1 MCEVSEQT
9 TANPR
14 SKPHHHGLRRDR
26 RAAQRGSAHAE
37 AAVGPDSEAPR
48 WAQSWP
54 KRPRSEP
61 HSHRSE
67 PAGRGL
73 EAPGLRGGTC
83 RTSPVVAS
91 VGAVY
96 GTEGH
101 RFESCRARRAAS
113 CETRQKRARCR
124 GNALWRD
131 CWSVATSCE
140 VLRVA
145 AGSCDG
151 LGRRLVAA
159 TGASA
164 GALGRVAPWARCRHG
179 RRGGGSCRMHEP
191 VVNLRTLM
199 SWTTPRRPFACALG
213 WRLLLPHR
221 DRRRDQGALV
231 ALGPRVLTSQAPAN
245 VAGCAR

>member
-73 EAPGLRGGTC
+73 EVPGLRGE
-83 RTSPVVAS
+83 RAERRRSSPASARSTEPKVTGSNPVGRVA
-91 VGAVY
+91 
-96 GTEGH
+96 
-101 RFESCRARRAAS
+101 RLRARRGRNERDAG
-113 CETRQKRARCR
+113 ETRSGVTVGRWRHHARFCGSLRALATVLVADWSQRRGPALARWGGWLRGHVVGTGGAGVARAGCTSPSSISALLCRGRHPAGRSRARWDGACCCHTAIDGVTR
-124 GNALWRD
+124 ARSLP
-131 CWSVATSCE
+131 SV
-140 VLRVA
+140 
-145 AGSCDG
+145 
-151 LGRRLVAA
+151 
-159 TGASA
+159 
-164 GALGRVAPWARCRHG
+164 P
-179 RRGGGSCRMHEP
+179 
-191 VVNLRTLM
+191 
-199 SWTTPRRPFACALG
+199 
-213 WRLLLPHR
+213 
-221 DRRRDQGALV
+221 
-231 ALGPRVLTSQAPAN
+231 
-245 VAGCAR
+245 GC